1 MHYDTSHI
9 WVHICMRTLEGKQTN
24 RISTRKKVE
33 TAYGYFRF
41 TFEQMQGFCTAKMIT
56 CAT

>member
-1 MHYDTSHI
+1 
-9 WVHICMRTLEGKQTN
+9 MRTLEGKQTN